1 MLKNIMHFLDFGI
14 SIMCVILDVNDKDM
28 KFCKDLIETETVNIT
43 GFVKTIDHNHAWE
56 KLENEL

>member
-1 MLKNIMHFLDFGI
+1 
-14 SIMCVILDVNDKDM
+14 MCIILDVNDKDV
-28 KFCKDLIETETVNIT
+28 KICKDLIETETVNIT